1 MGTVTVPFLYI
12 NILALCCYVLMLSAF
27 LAVRRTSEIKLFI
40 LVLLAFILWS
50 GGSLLMRLQIYP
62 GVAFWFYLSIMAL
75 FTLPVLIFFF
85 ICDFSGTKGQP
96 LKTIW
101 TITTAILLFLTSQG
115 VFLKPPVMS
124 LLDESRAAFLY
135 EMTWKVSIP
144 FVVLLCIV
152 ISILIIIAK
161 MIKDRGIYA
170 PGLLLV
176 ILGFL
181 SITAGNMMQMVS
193 GNIFPWDSLSGIVFA
208 VFLIFA
214 LYKKRSIRMTL
225 LISRNVLLFIAIA
238 LCFLAAVY
246 WVEPIEAFILDLFP
260 MMESH
265 VNAIVV
271 VFFSM
276 FFIGVHM
283 TLRKAIEVI
292 FTREEKQSKVV
303 KNFSGKIAKSL
314 DSDEIMAAL
323 AQVIGEIIPVEGI
336 YICVDSREGFSEK
349 CRLKG
354 GAAEPLYIGKDSP
367 VLQYLFTE
375 GSYFLLDDFRGTSRY
390 RFFWQREKEL
400 FQTYGVRCA
409 GALRD
414 GENITGLVLLTG
426 KRRDGSF
433 TYEELSFLDTV
444 NSITSIAMKN
454 ASLYE
459 QVYRE
464 SRVDGLTGVYNYK
477 YFIEKAD
484 NIYKKYKGTFL
495 SLLFLDVDDFKLYN
509 QLYGIGEGDYALK
522 KIADIIAKTTENKG
536 IIFRYSG
543 KVFAVFLPGLDGDQA
558 VLLANDIQ
566 QQVNAI
572 NISAQRSKL
581 KSLTLSGGISVS
593 PQTAGSS
600 KELIESANVALY
612 NAKNAGKGKITLYRG
627 QLAANSQ
634 IIERVMT
641 IIERPDMV
649 SGSSYEEYS
658 STILALTAAIDAKD
672 HYTYSHSQNV
682 AKYASILAC
691 AIGLNDDEIR
701 LVYEASL
708 LHDIGKIS
716 IPEAILSKE
725 EPLTAEEYEIMK
737 GHVNNSIDIIRH
749 LPHMDYIIPAAVGHH
764 ERWDGK
770 GYPAGMA
777 GEDIPVAARCLAIA
791 DSFEAMT
798 TERPYR
804 QKQSLSY
811 AIEEISKHA
820 GTQFDPQMARIFVEL
835 IKAGEISIGTEP
847 F

>member
-1 MGTVTVPFLYI
+1 MSTVTVPFLYV
-12 NILALCCYVLMLSAF
+12 NILALCCYVLMLSAI
-27 LAVRRTSEIKLFI
+27 LAVKRTSEIRLFI
-40 LVLLAFILWS
+40 LVLLAFTLWS
-50 GGSLLMRLQIYP
+50 GGSLLMRLQVYP
-62 GVAFWFYLSIMAL
+62 GVAFWFYLSLMAL
-75 FTLPVLIFFF
+75 FTLPVLLFFF
-85 ICDFSGTKGQP
+85 ICNFSGTKGKP

-101 TITTAILLFLTSQG
+101 TITTAILLLLTVRG
-115 VFLKPPVMS
+115 VFLKPPVLF
-124 LLDESRAAFLY
+124 LLNEREAAFLY
-135 EMTWKVSIP
+135 DMTWKIAIP
-144 FVVLLCIV
+144 FAVLLCIV
-152 ISILIIIAK
+152 ISTLIIIAK
-161 MIKDRGIYA
+161 MIRDKGIYS
-170 PGLLLV
+170 PGILLV

-193 GNIFPWDSLSGIVFA
+193 GNVFPWDSLSGIVFA
-208 VFLIFA
+208 LFLIIA

-225 LISRNVLLFIAIA
+225 LISRNILLFIAIFF
-238 LCFLAAVY
+238 CFLAAVY
-246 WVEPIEAFILDLFP
+246 WVKPIESFILNIFP
-260 MMESH
+260 IAVNH

-271 VFFSM
+271 VFFSI
-276 FFIGVHM
+276 FFIGIYM
-283 TLRKAIEVI
+283 ALKKTIEVI
-292 FTREEKQSKVV
+292 FTREEKHSKTV
-303 KNFSGKIAKSL
+303 KHFSNKIAQSL
-314 DSDEIMAAL
+314 DSNEIMAAL
-323 AQVIGEIIPVEGI
+323 IQVIGEIIPVEGI
-336 YICVDSREGFSEK
+336 YICVDSGEGFSERYK
-349 CRLKG
+349 KDFL
-354 GAAEPLYIGKDSP
+354 AEESLFIAKDSP
-367 VLQYLFTE
+367 VLQYLLTE
-375 GSYFLLDDFRGTSRY
+375 GSYFLLDDFRGTSKY
-390 RFFWQREKEL
+390 RFYWQREKEL
-400 FQTYGVRCA
+400 FQAYGVRCV

-426 KRRDGSF
+426 KKRDGSF

-454 ASLYE
+454 AWLYE

-484 NIYKKYKGTFL
+484 NIYKKYQGSLL

-509 QLYGIGEGDYALK
+509 QLYGVGEGDYALK
-522 KIADIIAKTTENKG
+522 KIAAIIAKVMGNKG
-536 IIFRYSG
+536 LIFRYSG

-566 QQVNAI
+566 QQVNTI

-581 KSLTLSGGISVS
+581 KTLTLSGGISVS
-593 PQTAGSS
+593 PQTAGSA

-634 IIERVMT
+634 IVERVMT

-716 IPEAILSKE
+716 IPEAILSKV
-725 EPLTAEEYEIMK
+725 EPLTDEEYEIMK

-770 GYPAGMA
+770 GYPSGQA
-777 GEDIPVAARCLAIA
+777 GEDIPIAARCLAIA

-804 QKQSLSY
+804 KKQSLSY
-811 AIEEISKHA
+811 ALEEIEKNA
-820 GTQFDPQMARIFVEL
+820 GTQFDPRLAKVFIELVE
-835 IKAGEISIGTEP
+835 AGEITIGTEL